1 MKTMIGDGEFKV
13 KQTVTKNI
21 ILVVLAT
28 ALILLVPLL
37 AMQFTN
43 EVAWSLFDF
52 AVAGALLLG
61 TGLMYVISTGK
72 MSNTRYRTA
81 VGIALAVA
89 LLLVWLELA
98 VGVFGTPLSGT

>member
-1 MKTMIGDGEFKV
+1 MKTMTGDGEFKV
-13 KQTVTKNI
+13 KQTVTKSI

-43 EVAWSLFDF
+43 EVAWDLFDF
-52 AVAGALLLG
+52 AVAGALLTG
-61 TGLMYVISTGK
+61 TGLMYVILTRK

-81 VGIALAVA
+81 VGVGFAVA
-89 LLLVWLELA
+89 LFLVWLELA
-98 VGVFGTPLSGT
+98 VGVIGTPFSGT